1 MKELSK
7 FDKEYLLG
15 TIRDIKKFPKPGI
28 IFKDI
33 TTLLGNG

>member
-15 TIRDIKKFPKPGI
+15 TIRDIKKFPK
-28 IFKDI
+28 
-33 TTLLGNG
+33 TGNYI